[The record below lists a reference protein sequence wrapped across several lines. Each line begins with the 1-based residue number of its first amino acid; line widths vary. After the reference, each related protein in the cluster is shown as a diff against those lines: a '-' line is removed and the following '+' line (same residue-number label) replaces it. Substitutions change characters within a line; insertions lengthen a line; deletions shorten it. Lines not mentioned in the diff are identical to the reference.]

1 MRFQVISL
9 GRVSQLEPAN
19 LEDDHD
25 QQTLAQ
31 ALADKAAL
39 LTINEAAVIARA
51 HRRTITRWIALG
63 RLPAA
68 KTHAGRSGKVLIPK
82 SALLALL
89 AGVA

>member
-1 MRFQVISL
+1 MQALRN
-9 GRVSQLEPAN
+9 A
-19 LEDDHD
+19 
-25 QQTLAQ
+25 TLA
-31 ALADKAAL
+31 ADLAEATADAPAL
-39 LTINEAAVIARA
+39 LTINEAATIVRA

-68 KTHAGRSGKVLIPK
+68 KTHAGKSGKVLIPK